1 MSLPDA
7 VDHLR
12 AALGQLGL
20 SGDPE
25 LDRTPERFAELLSEF
40 SPQPVPPC
48 PPLPTRSHTPV
59 VVRELR
65 FHSLCAHHLLPFF
78 GHCTIAYRPAG
89 AIAGLGWFPRALDA
103 LARRPQLQERLAQD
117 LADAVFEALT
127 PHSVLVW
134 VSARQM
140 CVEMRGSRATA
151 TFEVSAAAGAPDPEL
166 LALVRGR

>member
-1 MSLPDA
+1 MSQPAA

-12 AALGQLGL
+12 AALTELGL
-20 SGDPE
+20 AGDPE
-25 LDRTPERFAELLSEF
+25 MARTPERLAELLAEF
-40 SPQPVPPC
+40 SPQAVPGC
-48 PPLPTRSHTPV
+48 DPLPTRSHTPV

-117 LADAVFEALT
+117 LADVVFDALA

-140 CVEMRGSRATA
+140 CVEMRGARATA